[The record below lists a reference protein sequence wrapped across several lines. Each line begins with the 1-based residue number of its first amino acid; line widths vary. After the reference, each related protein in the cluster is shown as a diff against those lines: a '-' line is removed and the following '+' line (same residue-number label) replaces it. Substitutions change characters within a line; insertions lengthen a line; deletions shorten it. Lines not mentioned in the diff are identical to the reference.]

1 MKVQIEID
9 CTPQEA
15 REFLG
20 LPDLAAMQ
28 KRMGEGLEERIRE
41 ALAGLDAQALLKMWL
56 PGGVPGGMPG
66 GMKGFEDLQ
75 KAFWEGLAKGGQD
88 SSS

>member
-9 CTPQEA
+9 CTPREA

-28 KRMGEGLEERIRE
+28 TRMGEGLEERFRE

-56 PGGVPGGMPG
+56 PGGMPG

-75 KAFWEGLAKGGQD
+75 KSFWEGLAKGGQGT
-88 SSS
+88 SS